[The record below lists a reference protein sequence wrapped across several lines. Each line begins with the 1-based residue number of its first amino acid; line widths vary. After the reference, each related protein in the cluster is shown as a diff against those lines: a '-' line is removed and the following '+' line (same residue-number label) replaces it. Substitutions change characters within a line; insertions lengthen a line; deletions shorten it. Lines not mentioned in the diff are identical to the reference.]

1 MGLLW
6 GPIDEY
12 QLQHK
17 WRSPVGR
24 WFFLIW
30 VSVMYAMAGG
40 MKALEEPGWWD
51 GSILAQGLCD
61 PIMGGTSIGIWL
73 SQFHWIPMF
82 LGWFTLVFEISFG
95 FIIWFAEFNPYILMM
110 GLMFH
115 LGVSSLMSVGSLGL
129 TVVGAYPILLD
140 PDSAQRVWLW
150 LFERFR
156 AYTGVQKGG

>member
-1 MGLLW
+1 MIAPRLSGTEW
-6 GPIDEY
+6 
-12 QLQHK
+12 
-17 WRSPVGR
+17 VGR
-24 WFFLIW
+24 FSIW
-30 VSVMYAMAGG
+30 ISAMYAMAGG

-73 SQFHWIPMF
+73 SQYPWIPML

-95 FIIWFAEFNPYILMM
+95 FLIWFAEFNPYILTM

-129 TVVGAYPILLD
+129 TVVGAYPVLLD
-140 PDSAQRVWLW
+140 PDIAQRAWLW
-150 LFERFR
+150 LLARFR
-156 AYTGVQKGG
+156 AYTGRHKGG